1 MKLIT
6 EAYKNNSDRLVLF
19 FFLLATLNQTK
30 FLFPNYNFIY
40 YAYVFIFFSYVVL
53 IFYKKKIP
61 INEINNYFLLIII
74 ILLFLIESLVYKN
87 AFDLK
92 ILIFLSLVVFLTFL
106 VSEFNLKKV
115 FLCFIYTSLI
125 FLIVSAYGFLKG
137 GQGNYWGD
145 EYIYFGYHYFSSTRN
160 EDAQIFLY
168 GFLFS
173 LFYIF
178 YYKLNWKILIINQLN
193 LLALILSFSRGI
205 YLSLFFNF
213 ALIFIF
219 IIFIQR
225 DKLKHF
231 LSYLLISLIFTYSS
245 FQIINNTV
253 KADLNSILVTKLVSL
268 YGFVNK
274 NETKFQEENKSLI
287 KKKHL
292 YKSSLQSLNFRRD
305 NWLFFFENSTKIIL
319 KNIIYKNENKNY
331 EESSL
336 LYSLK
341 ELSII
346 IFFLL
351 CYFIL
356 LQVYKV
362 FKNENIIEKKLFFLI
377 ILINFIFLNSIY
389 NYYDDIWNY
398 LILFYLVLSSKKQSA
413 NF

>member
-6 EAYKNNSDRLVLF
+6 KAYKNNSDRLVLF

-30 FLFPNYNFIY
+30 FLFPSYNFIY
-40 YAYVFIFFSYVVL
+40 YAYVFIFFSYVIL

-92 ILIFLSLVVFLTFL
+92 ISIFLSSVVFLSFL
-106 VSEFNLKKV
+106 VSEFNLKKK
-115 FLCFIYTSLI
+115 FLCFIYTSLF
-125 FLIVSAYGFLKG
+125 FLLVGAYGFLKG
-137 GQGNYWGD
+137 GQGSSWGN
-145 EYIYFGYHYFSSTRN
+145 EYIYFGYHYLSSTRN

-205 YLSLFFNF
+205 YLLLFFNF
-213 ALIFIF
+213 ALIYIF
-219 IIFIQR
+219 IIFKQSN
-225 DKLKHF
+225 KLKHF
-231 LSYLLISLIFTYSS
+231 LLYLLISLIFTYSS

-253 KADLNSILVTKLVSL
+253 KVDLNSLFVTKLVSL

-274 NETKFQEENKSLI
+274 NETKFQEENKDLI
-287 KKKHL
+287 KLKHL
-292 YKSSLQSLNFRRD
+292 YKNSVQSLRFKQD
-305 NWLFFFENSTKIIL
+305 SWLFFFENSTKIIF
-319 KNIIYKNENKNY
+319 KNIIYKNENKDY

-351 CYFIL
+351 CCFIL

-377 ILINFIFLNSIY
+377 ILVNFILLNSNY

-398 LILFYLVLSSKKQSA
+398 LILFYLVLSSKKQSTD
-413 NF
+413 F

>member
-1 MKLIT
+1 MKIIT
-6 EAYKNNSDRLVLF
+6 EAYKNNNDRLVLF
-19 FFLLATLNQTK
+19 FFLLATLNQAK
-30 FLFPNYNFIY
+30 FIFPSYNFIY
-40 YAYVFIFFSYVVL
+40 YAYVLIFFSYVFF
-53 IFYKKKIP
+53 IFYKKKIL

-74 ILLFLIESLVYKN
+74 ILLFLIENLVYKN

-92 ILIFLSLVVFLTFL
+92 ILIFLSLVVFLSFL
-106 VSEFNLKKV
+106 VSEFNVEKI
-115 FLCFIYTSLI
+115 FLCFIYTSLF
-125 FLIVSAYGFLKG
+125 FLLVGAYGFLKG
-137 GQGNYWGD
+137 GEGGSWGD
-145 EYIYFGYHYFSSTRN
+145 QYVYFGYHYFSSTRN

-205 YLSLFFNF
+205 YLLLFLNF
-213 ALIFIF
+213 ALIYIF
-219 IIFIQR
+219 IIFKQSN
-225 DKLKHF
+225 KLKHF
-231 LSYLLISLIFTYSS
+231 LLYLFISIIFTYSS

-253 KADLNSILVTKLVSL
+253 KIDLNSVFVVKLVSL
-268 YGFVNK
+268 SEFVNK
-274 NETKFQEENKSLI
+274 NETKFQEENKDFN
-287 KKKHL
+287 KKTGL
-292 YKSSLQSLNFRRD
+292 YKNSVKSLNFKLD
-305 NWLFFFENSTKIIL
+305 DWLFFFENSNAIIF

-331 EESSL
+331 VESSL

-351 CYFIL
+351 CYFII

-362 FKNENIIEKKLFFLI
+362 FKIENIIEKKIFFLI
-377 ILINFIFLNSIY
+377 ILVNFIFLNSLY

-398 LILFYLVLSSKKQSA
+398 LILFYIVLSSKKQSA